1 MARKWFILVLLLV
14 VVSGAALAKV
24 DPYIEPADGD
34 WGSIDKPEAVW
45 STTAFLTLFSRL
57 DSKTDVDAFR
67 YTFDA
72 PAKSWSLTLSV
83 PVCNDAFKDFY
94 PSVAVIG
101 PGLKQPTVK
110 LPFKLPK
117 DAGAVVFS
125 QKARR
130 NGDRFTQDD
139 PNMGIRVYETTAQ
152 RLEIPEKGDYL
163 IVVWES
169 GGKPGAYMLTTGSRH
184 DQFGK
189 RSDLQLERAFRS
201 VETGSWTGRDDCAPE

>member
-1 MARKWFILVLLLV
+1 MAGKWFFLVLLLLM
-14 VVSGAALAKV
+14 VSGTALAKV

-34 WGSIDKPEAVW
+34 WGGLDKPEAVW
-45 STTAFLTLFSRL
+45 STTASLTLFSRL

-83 PVCNDAFKDFY
+83 PVCNDAFQDFY

-101 PGLKQPTVK
+101 PGLKQPTAR
-110 LPFKLPK
+110 LPFRLPK
-117 DAGAVVFS
+117 GAGAVVFG
-125 QKARR
+125 QKARAE
-130 NGDRFTQDD
+130 GERFTQDD

-152 RLEIPEKGDYL
+152 RLAIPQKGDYL
-163 IVVWES
+163 VVVWES
-169 GGKPGAYMLTTGSRH
+169 SGKPGAYMLTTGSRH

-189 RSDLQLERAFRS
+189 RSERDLELAFRS
-201 VETGSWTGRDDCAPE
+201 VETGGWTGRDDCAPE